1 MSPCFVNVFAMY
13 YSTQEILQIAI
24 SASFK
29 CLGLIPRNLG
39 LRIGRFLGHASFLAD
54 KRHRE
59 IALKNMTLAYKRDK
73 PPHEIRILARRVFKN
88 LGQMLFEIAWF
99 WGLKKSDFHKYF
111 RIEGLSH
118 YTNALKK
125 NKGVLILTAH
135 VGNWELMTA
144 FSGMSGY
151 PVNIIYRPLDFRPL
165 DKFFVNL
172 RTQFGGDVIPKNRS
186 MRRILTTLKK
196 GEAFAFLMDQNVD
209 WYDGVFV
216 EFFGRRACTNKGLAL
231 LALKTEA
238 PVVPLFLVREG
249 SGFRVEV
256 GPEVPL
262 LKTGDK
268 TKDLETNT
276 QQYNSI
282 IEGMVRRYPDQW
294 FWVHQRWKTR
304 PYKPWPKG

>member
-1 MSPCFVNVFAMY
+1 
-13 YSTQEILQIAI
+13 
-24 SASFK
+24 
-29 CLGLIPRNLG
+29 
-39 LRIGRFLGHASFLAD
+39 
-54 KRHRE
+54 
-59 IALKNMTLAYKRDK
+59 
-73 PPHEIRILARRVFKN
+73 
-88 LGQMLFEIAWF
+88 MLFEIAWF
-99 WGLKKSDFHKYF
+99 WRLSRDDFDKYF
-111 RIEGLSH
+111 RIDGLSH

-135 VGNWELMTA
+135 VGNFELMTV
-144 FSGMSGY
+144 FSGMTGC
-151 PVNIIYRPLDFRPL
+151 PIHIIYRPLDFRPL
-165 DKFFVNL
+165 DEFFVNL
-172 RTQFGGDVIPKNRS
+172 RTQFGGEVIPKNRS
-186 MRRILTTLKK
+186 MRRILTGLSK

-256 GPEVPL
+256 GPEAPL
-262 LKTGDK
+262 VKTGDK
-268 TKDLETNT
+268 RKDLEANT

-282 IEGMVRRYPDQW
+282 IEGIVRRYPDQW

-304 PYKPWPKG
+304 PYKPWPKT